1 MAKMNKLNWLSVLRG
16 LTILLV
22 VMNHVRLLDVTTG
35 ENYEFIEEMRSW
47 FLPLRIPTFVFVSG
61 ALLYY
66 TRLAAGYSTKV
77 LYADKLVR
85 VGLPFIFCTCLGNI
99 AQILFNGFVKHP
111 HEVSPASFL
120 FSFVAYYGT
129 PWPHRW
135 YLPTLLLLMLLYP
148 VYTVLIKQTWTS
160 VGLLL
165 ILLPLS
171 TIDFLDYTDTNW
183 LTIFTLNQYLPYFF
197 LGILVF
203 KHGWW
208 KVLSHKAA
216 PFISCALYTVLFMNY
231 NSGCVISLVG
241 IAAMISV
248 SIFLDKYVPAIFSSF
263 RNYIFQIYLFG
274 IAFQAFVELILWRRL
289 GCPGNLVAC
298 FYILNVLVG
307 LYAPVLL
314 SRVVEKI
321 PCRTIRLC
329 FGLK

>member
-66 TRLAAGYSTKV
+66 TRLAAGYSAKA
-77 LYADKLVR
+77 LYVDKLIR
-85 VGLPFIFCTCLGNI
+85 IGLPFIFCTCLGNM
-99 AQILFNGFVKHP
+99 AQIVFNGFVKHP
-111 HEVSPASFL
+111 HDVSPMSFL
-120 FSFVAYYGT
+120 LSFVTYSDT

-135 YLPTLLLLMLLYP
+135 YLPTLFMLMLLYP
-148 VYTVLIKQTWTS
+148 VYAILIKRTRISS
-160 VGLLL
+160 VVLMLLL
-165 ILLPLS
+165 ALS
-171 TIDFLDYTDTNW
+171 TVDLAAYTPTNW
-183 LTIFTLNQYLPYFF
+183 LTLFTLNQYLPYFF

-203 KHGWW
+203 QHGWW
-208 KVLSHKAA
+208 NLLTHKAA
-216 PFISCALYTVLFMNY
+216 SMIACILYIILY
-231 NSGCVISLVG
+231 LCDYSGCIISLVG

-248 SIFLDKYVPAIFSSF
+248 SLCLDKYVPAIFSSF

-274 IAFQAFVELILWRRL
+274 IAFQAFVELILWRQL
-289 GCPGNLVAC
+289 GCPANLVVC

-321 PCRTIRLC
+321 PCRIIRLC